1 MVGFLKGL
9 FRKRNTE
16 EVEAPEVKAVVQPT
30 RTTGAYFLDV
40 DSAKT
45 YGDIDY
51 MRTAKSVR
59 RTFRDTKTGGE
70 IERIS
75 QVSSMEMKRKAELA
89 SGQLGSGLNSATNPK
104 TGSSDKTS
112 DVAARRKADSSM
124 DMFRSMARDIKK
136 P

>member
-16 EVEAPEVKAVVQPT
+16 DVPAPEVKAVVQPT
-30 RTTGAYFLDV
+30 KNSRAYFLDT

-45 YGDIDY
+45 YGDINY

-75 QVSSMEMKRKAELA
+75 QVSSMEMKRQAEMEA
-89 SGQLGSGLNSATNPK
+89 ARMNSEFNSTSAKSGSSGQTNSAA
-104 TGSSDKTS
+104 D
-112 DVAARRKADSSM
+112 RRKADSSM
-124 DMFRSMARDIKK
+124 DMFRNMARDIKK
-136 P
+136 Q